1 MRNQTISALLCLT
14 AALTASAAPSPQ
26 AAQPAP
32 SKPSVVFLGKTPTTV
47 PKSPAKPQTV
57 SAVPA
62 NAPLIPTNFAGW
74 ETPTPKSITDPAQA
88 DPANASALKEYGF
101 SDAALATYTREG
113 QTIQLKALRFG
124 DASGAYGAYT
134 FYRQSGW
141 PKENI
146 GAGAASDHNRILFW
160 LGNVFV
166 DAQVS
171 HLSAMTASEFRE
183 LAASIPQPSGNKL
196 LPPPILDTLPQADL
210 DGQTTH
216 YALGPAAY
224 AANGGVLPPDLIG
237 FDRGAETVTA
247 SYTLSSG
254 PATLTIVNY
263 PTPQMAKAAEQS
275 IAAYLKAGNT
285 PSAPSPSPSS
295 TPTPK
300 PSRSSAPAPSS
311 PSSVATPSRTTLTAF
326 SPPSTTKPRCPPKP
340 PTANSPCRPPS
351 RKPPSSSSASSPSS
365 PSCSPLPSSSPFS
378 SAAAAPSIA
387 SPAASPPPPSTTSNS
402 SSSTSPDRVHP

>member
-74 ETPTPKSITDPAQA
+74 ETPTPKSITDPAQS

-285 PSAPSPSPSS
+285 PQRPFTKPLLDSN
-295 TPTPK
+295 PK
-300 PSRSSAPAPSS
+300 AIEVKRTGPLLAVVSGDPIQDDAHRLL
-311 PSSVATPSRTTLTAF
+311 SSVHYEAEMSAEAAHSQQPMQASVQKTAQLILGILTLVAVMF
-326 SPPSTTKPRCPPKP
+326 
-340 PTANSPCRPPS
+340 
-351 RKPPSSSSASSPSS
+351 SASVLLALFLGGGRALYRIARGKPASS
-365 PSCSPLPSSSPFS
+365 VYDLEFIKLNLS
-378 SAAAAPSIA
+378 
-387 SPAASPPPPSTTSNS
+387 
-402 SSSTSPDRVHP
+402 

>member
-146 GAGAASDHNRILFW
+146 GTGAASDHNRILFW

-285 PSAPSPSPSS
+285 PQRPFTKPLLDSN
-295 TPTPK
+295 PK
-300 PSRSSAPAPSS
+300 AIEVKRTGPLLAVVSGDPIQDDAHRLL
-311 PSSVATPSRTTLTAF
+311 SSVHYEAEMSAEAAHSQQPMQASVQKTAQLILGILTLVAVMF
-326 SPPSTTKPRCPPKP
+326 
-340 PTANSPCRPPS
+340 
-351 RKPPSSSSASSPSS
+351 SASVLLALFLGGGRALYRIARGKPASS
-365 PSCSPLPSSSPFS
+365 VYDLEFIKLNLS
-378 SAAAAPSIA
+378 
-387 SPAASPPPPSTTSNS
+387 
-402 SSSTSPDRVHP
+402 

>member
-285 PSAPSPSPSS
+285 PQRPFTKPLLDSN
-295 TPTPK
+295 PK
-300 PSRSSAPAPSS
+300 AIEVKRTGPLLAVVSGDPIQDDAHRLL
-311 PSSVATPSRTTLTAF
+311 SSVHYEAEMSAEAAHSQQPMQASVQKTAQLILGILTLVAVMF
-326 SPPSTTKPRCPPKP
+326 
-340 PTANSPCRPPS
+340 
-351 RKPPSSSSASSPSS
+351 SASVLLALFLGGGRALYRIARGKPASS
-365 PSCSPLPSSSPFS
+365 VYDLEFIKLNLS
-378 SAAAAPSIA
+378 
-387 SPAASPPPPSTTSNS
+387 
-402 SSSTSPDRVHP
+402 

>member
-26 AAQPAP
+26 AAQPAA

-285 PSAPSPSPSS
+285 PQRPFTKPLLDSN
-295 TPTPK
+295 PK
-300 PSRSSAPAPSS
+300 AIEVRRTGPLLAVVSGDPIQDDAHRLL
-311 PSSVATPSRTTLTAF
+311 SSVHYEAEMSAEAAHSQQPMQASVQKTAQLILGILTLVAVMF
-326 SPPSTTKPRCPPKP
+326 
-340 PTANSPCRPPS
+340 
-351 RKPPSSSSASSPSS
+351 SASVLLALFLGGGRALYRIARGKPASS
-365 PSCSPLPSSSPFS
+365 VYDLEFIKLNLS
-378 SAAAAPSIA
+378 
-387 SPAASPPPPSTTSNS
+387 
-402 SSSTSPDRVHP
+402 

>member
-26 AAQPAP
+26 AAQPAA

-285 PSAPSPSPSS
+285 PQRPFTKPLLDSN
-295 TPTPK
+295 PK
-300 PSRSSAPAPSS
+300 AIEVKRTGPLLAVVSGDPIQDDAHRLL
-311 PSSVATPSRTTLTAF
+311 SSVHYEAEMSAEAAHSQQPMQASVQKTAQLILGILTLVAVMF
-326 SPPSTTKPRCPPKP
+326 
-340 PTANSPCRPPS
+340 
-351 RKPPSSSSASSPSS
+351 SASVLLALFLGGGRALYRIARGKPASS
-365 PSCSPLPSSSPFS
+365 VYDLEFIKLNLS
-378 SAAAAPSIA
+378 
-387 SPAASPPPPSTTSNS
+387 
-402 SSSTSPDRVHP
+402 

>member
-74 ETPTPKSITDPAQA
+74 ETPTPKSITDPALA

-285 PSAPSPSPSS
+285 PQRPFTKPLLDSN
-295 TPTPK
+295 PK
-300 PSRSSAPAPSS
+300 AIEVRRTGPLLAVVSGDPIQDDAHRLL
-311 PSSVATPSRTTLTAF
+311 SSVHYEAEMSAEAAHSQQPMQASVQKTAQLILGILTLVAVMF
-326 SPPSTTKPRCPPKP
+326 
-340 PTANSPCRPPS
+340 
-351 RKPPSSSSASSPSS
+351 SASVLLALFLGGGRALYRIARGKPASS
-365 PSCSPLPSSSPFS
+365 VYDLEFIKLNLS
-378 SAAAAPSIA
+378 
-387 SPAASPPPPSTTSNS
+387 
-402 SSSTSPDRVHP
+402 

>member
-47 PKSPAKPQTV
+47 PKSPTKPQTV

-285 PSAPSPSPSS
+285 PQRPFTKPLLDSN
-295 TPTPK
+295 PK
-300 PSRSSAPAPSS
+300 AIEVKRTGPLLAVVSGDPIQDDAHRLL
-311 PSSVATPSRTTLTAF
+311 SSVHYEAEMSAEAAHSQQPMQASVQKTAQLILGILTLVAVMF
-326 SPPSTTKPRCPPKP
+326 
-340 PTANSPCRPPS
+340 
-351 RKPPSSSSASSPSS
+351 SASVLLALFLGGGRALYRIARGKPASS
-365 PSCSPLPSSSPFS
+365 VYDLEFIKLNLS
-378 SAAAAPSIA
+378 
-387 SPAASPPPPSTTSNS
+387 
-402 SSSTSPDRVHP
+402 

>member
-285 PSAPSPSPSS
+285 PQRPFTKPLLDSN
-295 TPTPK
+295 PK
-300 PSRSSAPAPSS
+300 AIEVRRTGPLLAVVSGDPIQDDAHRLL
-311 PSSVATPSRTTLTAF
+311 SSVHYEAEMSAEAAHSQQPMQASVQKTAQLILGILTLVAVMF
-326 SPPSTTKPRCPPKP
+326 
-340 PTANSPCRPPS
+340 
-351 RKPPSSSSASSPSS
+351 SASVLLALFLGGGRALYRIARGKPASS
-365 PSCSPLPSSSPFS
+365 VYDLEFIKLNLS
-378 SAAAAPSIA
+378 
-387 SPAASPPPPSTTSNS
+387 
-402 SSSTSPDRVHP
+402 

>member
-74 ETPTPKSITDPAQA
+74 ETPTPKSLTDPAQA

-285 PSAPSPSPSS
+285 PQRPFTKPLLDSN
-295 TPTPK
+295 PK
-300 PSRSSAPAPSS
+300 AIEVRRTGPLLAVVSGDPIQDDAHRLL
-311 PSSVATPSRTTLTAF
+311 SSVHYEAEMSAEAAHSQQPMQASVQKTAQLILGILTLVAVMF
-326 SPPSTTKPRCPPKP
+326 
-340 PTANSPCRPPS
+340 
-351 RKPPSSSSASSPSS
+351 SASVLLALFLGGGRALYRIARGKPASS
-365 PSCSPLPSSSPFS
+365 VYDLEFIKLNLS
-378 SAAAAPSIA
+378 
-387 SPAASPPPPSTTSNS
+387 
-402 SSSTSPDRVHP
+402 

>member
-275 IAAYLKAGNT
+275 IAAHLKAGNT
-285 PSAPSPSPSS
+285 PQRPFTKPLLDSN
-295 TPTPK
+295 PK
-300 PSRSSAPAPSS
+300 AIEVKRTGPLLAVVSGDPIQDDAHRLL
-311 PSSVATPSRTTLTAF
+311 SSVHYEAEMSAEAAHSQQPMQASVQKTAQLILGILTLVAVMF
-326 SPPSTTKPRCPPKP
+326 
-340 PTANSPCRPPS
+340 
-351 RKPPSSSSASSPSS
+351 SASVLLALFLGGGRALYRIARGKPASS
-365 PSCSPLPSSSPFS
+365 VYDLEFIKLNLS
-378 SAAAAPSIA
+378 
-387 SPAASPPPPSTTSNS
+387 
-402 SSSTSPDRVHP
+402 

>member
-146 GAGAASDHNRILFW
+146 GTGAASDHNRILFW

-285 PSAPSPSPSS
+285 PQRPFTKPLLDSN
-295 TPTPK
+295 PK
-300 PSRSSAPAPSS
+300 AIEVRRTGPLLAVVSGDPIQDDAHRLL
-311 PSSVATPSRTTLTAF
+311 SSVHYEAEMSAEAAHSQQPMQASVQKTAQLILGILTLVAVMF
-326 SPPSTTKPRCPPKP
+326 
-340 PTANSPCRPPS
+340 
-351 RKPPSSSSASSPSS
+351 SASVLLALFLGGGRALYRIARGKPASS
-365 PSCSPLPSSSPFS
+365 VYDLEFIKLNLS
-378 SAAAAPSIA
+378 
-387 SPAASPPPPSTTSNS
+387 
-402 SSSTSPDRVHP
+402 

>member
-88 DPANASALKEYGF
+88 DPANAAALKEYGF
-101 SDAALATYTREG
+101 SDAPLATYTREG

-285 PSAPSPSPSS
+285 PQRPFTKPLLDSN
-295 TPTPK
+295 PK
-300 PSRSSAPAPSS
+300 AIEVKRTGPLLAVVSGDPIQDDAHRLL
-311 PSSVATPSRTTLTAF
+311 SSVHYEAEMSAEAAHSQQPMQASVQKTAQLILGILTLVAVMF
-326 SPPSTTKPRCPPKP
+326 
-340 PTANSPCRPPS
+340 
-351 RKPPSSSSASSPSS
+351 SASVLLALFLGGGRALYRIARGKPASS
-365 PSCSPLPSSSPFS
+365 VYDLEFIKLNLS
-378 SAAAAPSIA
+378 
-387 SPAASPPPPSTTSNS
+387 
-402 SSSTSPDRVHP
+402 

>member
-14 AALTASAAPSPQ
+14 AALTAYAAPSPQ

-74 ETPTPKSITDPAQA
+74 ETPTPKSITDPALA

-275 IAAYLKAGNT
+275 NAAYLKAGNT
-285 PSAPSPSPSS
+285 PQRPFTKPLLDSN
-295 TPTPK
+295 PK
-300 PSRSSAPAPSS
+300 AIEVRRTGPLLAVVSGDPIQDDAHRLL
-311 PSSVATPSRTTLTAF
+311 SSVHYEAEMSAEAAHSQQPMQASVQKTAQLILGILTLVAVMF
-326 SPPSTTKPRCPPKP
+326 
-340 PTANSPCRPPS
+340 
-351 RKPPSSSSASSPSS
+351 SASVLLALFLGGGRALYRIARGKPASS
-365 PSCSPLPSSSPFS
+365 VYDLEFIKLNLS
-378 SAAAAPSIA
+378 
-387 SPAASPPPPSTTSNS
+387 
-402 SSSTSPDRVHP
+402 